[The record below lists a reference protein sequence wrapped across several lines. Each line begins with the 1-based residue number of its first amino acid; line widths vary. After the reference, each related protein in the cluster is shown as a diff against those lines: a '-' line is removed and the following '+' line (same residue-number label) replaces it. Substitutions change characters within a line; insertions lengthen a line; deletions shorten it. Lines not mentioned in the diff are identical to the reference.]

1 MCGIVGV
8 TGVKGA
14 SGVVYKRLSLLE
26 YRGYDSAGIAS
37 LDNGKISF
45 CKRRGRVFSLAGDL
59 KNLHGDT
66 AIGHTRWATHG
77 KPSDENA
84 HPHTAG
90 KFQSSITALS
100 KITPP

>member
-45 CKRRGRVFSLAGDL
+45 F
-59 KNLHGDT
+59 
-66 AIGHTRWATHG
+66 
-77 KPSDENA
+77 
-84 HPHTAG
+84 
-90 KFQSSITALS
+90 FFF
-100 KITPP
+100 

>member
-45 CKRRGRVFSLAGDL
+45 ANVAEGCFRLQ
-59 KNLHGDT
+59 
-66 AIGHTRWATHG
+66 AI
-77 KPSDENA
+77 
-84 HPHTAG
+84 
-90 KFQSSITALS
+90 
-100 KITPP
+100 